1 MKLNIRNQK
10 SPAQRV
16 SRTGARGFHFIGKTL
31 ILLWCGLT
39 VAILVWVVAASLTS
53 TKDIF
58 QNDLLKGG
66 IDLTGYKIVIERY
79 HIMDYFFNSVL
90 YTVCACVGLIF
101 FCAPAAF
108 VITKFQFRGRKIFQ
122 VLFSISLGLPGA
134 MILAPLYMMM
144 VKLNLHN
151 FRGTLIIV
159 YLCTGIAATTV
170 YLMGFLQQFQ

>member
-10 SPAQRV
+10 SPAQRI
-16 SRTGARGFHFIGKTL
+16 SGTGARGFHFIGKTL

-122 VLFSISLGLPGA
+122 VLFSISLGLPGV
-134 MILAPLYMMM
+134 IDRKS
-144 VKLNLHN
+144 V
-151 FRGTLIIV
+151 V
-159 YLCTGIAATTV
+159 
-170 YLMGFLQQFQ
+170 

>member
-10 SPAQRV
+10 SPAQRI
-16 SRTGARGFHFIGKTL
+16 SGTGARGFHFIGKTL

-101 FCAPAAF
+101 FCDYQ
-108 VITKFQFRGRKIFQ
+108 I
-122 VLFSISLGLPGA
+122 SISWQKDLSSTIFYFVRSSRSHDSCA
-134 MILAPLYMMM
+134 SLYDDGQIE
-144 VKLNLHN
+144 
-151 FRGTLIIV
+151 F
-159 YLCTGIAATTV
+159 A
-170 YLMGFLQQFQ
+170 QFQRYIDHRVSVYGNCSNDCVFDGIFCNSSNDSV